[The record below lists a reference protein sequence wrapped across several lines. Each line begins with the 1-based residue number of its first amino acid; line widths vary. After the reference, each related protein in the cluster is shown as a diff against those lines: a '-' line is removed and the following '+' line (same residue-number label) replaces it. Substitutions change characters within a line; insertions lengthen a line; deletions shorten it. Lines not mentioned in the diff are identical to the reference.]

1 MGYDELHSFLT
12 LVRRHVDE
20 FVGEVPQFDDLT
32 MMCFSYKGTPETEE
46 EK

>member
-20 FVGEVPQFDDLT
+20 FVGEAPWFDDLT
-32 MMCFSYKGTPETEE
+32 MMCFSYKGTPETD
-46 EK
+46 KK